1 MADIKYLLYA
11 TFIQEGRYRFF
22 LSGLGTTLLLTFASF
37 LLGTALGVALCA
49 AKRSRNAAPRK
60 IARIFMSFFME
71 TPTMV
76 LLMILVYVVFG
87 STALPV
93 LWAVIIGLML
103 KEASYLAEIF
113 DTALDTVATGELEA
127 ARTLG
132 MTRWQAF
139 RLVALPQA
147 VTAALPL
154 YQNQFVATLQETSV
168 VGYLA
173 VVDLTRAS
181 TIISSRT
188 LDAFMGLFTVTLLYF
203 LIGAAVKCLFRC
215 ITARRCHTG
224 GETL

>member
-1 MADIKYLLYA
+1 MEDIKYLLYA

-22 LSGLGTTLLLTFASF
+22 LSGLGTTLLLTFSSF

-49 AKRSRNAAPRK
+49 AKRSRSAPARK
-60 IARIFMSFFME
+60 IARIIMTFFVE

-113 DTALDTVATGELEA
+113 GTALDTVAPGELEA

-139 RLVALPQA
+139 RLIALPQT

-154 YQNQFVATLQETSV
+154 YRNQFVATLQETSV

-181 TIISSRT
+181 TIVSSRT
-188 LDAFMGLFTVTLLYF
+188 LDAFVGLLTVTLLYF
-203 LIGAAVKCLFRC
+203 LIGAAVKGLFRC
-215 ITARRCHTG
+215 ITGRRRHMG